1 MAGVSVESGNTGG
14 RRALDSELNMIPMID
29 LLMVTISFLLITA
42 VWSNM
47 ARLDANAQVPG
58 DPTTVSTP
66 EKVEKTLHVEM
77 GDAEKFVLT
86 WREGATVVD
95 RFEVPRKDVMHK
107 EGTVRVVQFPEL
119 SAKVSELWN
128 VGGVHR
134 SATDT
139 TFDRV
144 VLHTDDRTPYAEMIG
159 VMDALNHAQRPL
171 KTGSKIE
178 QVAAFRVV
186 FSAK

>member
-1 MAGVSVESGNTGG
+1 MAGVSVDSGSKGG

-47 ARLDANAQVPG
+47 TRLDANAQVPG
-58 DPTTVSTP
+58 DPSLNPAP
-66 EKVEKTLHVEM
+66 EKAEKTLHVEM
-77 GDAEKFVLT
+77 GEPDKFVLS
-86 WREGATVVD
+86 WRDGASVLD
-95 RFEVPRKDVMHK
+95 RFEVPRKDMMHH
-107 EGTVRVVQFPEL
+107 EGTVRVVQFPDLTTRVTE
-119 SAKVSELWN
+119 AWN
-128 VGGVHR
+128 AGGVHR
-134 SATDT
+134 NATDT
-139 TFDRV
+139 TFDRI

-159 VMDALNHAQRPL
+159 VMDALNHVQRPL